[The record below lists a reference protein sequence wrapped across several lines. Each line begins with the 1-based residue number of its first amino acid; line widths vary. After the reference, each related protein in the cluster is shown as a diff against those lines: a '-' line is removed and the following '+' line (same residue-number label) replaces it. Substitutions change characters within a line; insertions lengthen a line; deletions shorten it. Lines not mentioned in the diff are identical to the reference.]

1 MGSTP
6 FWLFLSTGAGR
17 EGFILTTS
25 LWILVSLFH
34 FHHLNHV
41 AECIV
46 AKAIRDGGIDA
57 IIDHEGGFMASK
69 EVCGCVLY

>member
-1 MGSTP
+1 
-6 FWLFLSTGAGR
+6 
-17 EGFILTTS
+17 LTTS

-69 EVCGCVLY
+69 EVRGCVLY